1 MVKGII
7 IWGLFL
13 AVLIGG
19 LLYSRKMKKGIEENG
34 VEADAVVSRI
44 SEDMT
49 EDQTGFTIIYVR
61 FKTQEGEEVEATISN
76 PRSGLKEGDQVRIK
90 YHPKFKNN
98 ARLV

>member
-1 MVKGII
+1 MDKGIL
-7 IWGLFL
+7 IWAAFL
-13 AVLIGG
+13 AVFIAGWLF
-19 LLYSRKMKKGIEENG
+19 SRKMKKGIEENG
-34 VEADAVVSRI
+34 IEADAVVSRI

-49 EDQTGFTIIYVR
+49 EDQTGFTVIYVR
-61 FKTQEGEEVEATISN
+61 FRTQEGEETEASISN